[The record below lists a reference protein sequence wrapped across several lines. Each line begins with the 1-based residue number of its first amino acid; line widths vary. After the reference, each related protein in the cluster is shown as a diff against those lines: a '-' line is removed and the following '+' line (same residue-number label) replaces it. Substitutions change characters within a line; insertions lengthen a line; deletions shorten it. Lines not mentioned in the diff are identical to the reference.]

1 MEKEWPFL
9 LGYLKDKLNYRI
21 RPGKRIL
28 GYDLFYIDLSSWKLR
43 LTDTTPL
50 VWIRK
55 SDIERYLSH
64 QLLES
69 LQDVVREERLGRRTV
84 LVHLDGD
91 STPFRKNVSNQGNHF
106 VLIGE
111 EEQKNIIRSRRPTG
125 ELLDL
130 ISNQIPISHLA
141 PYETNAPVV
150 GSRFF
155 GRELERDRILSNPDS
170 NFIVLGIRR
179 IGKTSLLREVKRVL
193 DEQDEGGSVQYL
205 DCSDL
210 LSADD
215 FIREVVRK
223 LNPKELPRLEY
234 QKYVFYFPDFLA
246 RMRSMYKGKI
256 VLLLDEIDNLIIRQR
271 GDWELL
277 RMLRAATNS
286 GSCQLVIAGF
296 RDAMQEHNSLDSP
309 FYRFAQEVRLNE
321 FNLRQ
326 AHDMIVTPME
336 NLRVHFKNKEEIVGR
351 IYEETAGHPNL
362 IQYYCLILLKQLDQT
377 GKREITPDNLFD
389 VYLDEGFHTHL
400 LASFLQNTQNREKA
414 LIYALLHR
422 ASENQ
427 MRNFFQADMDRMLK
441 EEGIALPQQD
451 LDEACNLLV
460 LSGVLHRK
468 GKDYSFTSPVFI
480 KVLQQTHDLGYL
492 LEKIKEEGL

>member
-1 MEKEWPFL
+1 MDKEWPLLLSFL
-9 LGYLKDKLNYRI
+9 KEELNYKI
-21 RPGKRIL
+21 RPAKRIL
-28 GYDLFYIDLSSWKLR
+28 GYNLFYIDLSSWKLR
-43 LTDTTPL
+43 LTEATPF
-50 VWIRK
+50 VWVRN
-55 SDIERYLSH
+55 SDVEEYSPQ

-84 LVHLDGD
+84 LVLLEGD
-91 STPFRKNVSNQGNHF
+91 SAPVLRQVSKQIHNF
-106 VLIGE
+106 VLIGSD
-111 EEQKNIIRSRRPTG
+111 EQQKIVQSRRPTG

-155 GRELERDRILSNPDS
+155 GREFERDRILSNPDS

-179 IGKTSLLREVKRVL
+179 IGKTSLLREVKRLL
-193 DEQDEGGSVQYL
+193 DGGQDGGRVEYL

-210 LSADD
+210 LTADD

-234 QKYVFYFPDFLA
+234 QKYVFYFPDFLE
-246 RMRSMYKGKI
+246 RMRSMFKGKI
-256 VLLLDEIDNLIIRQR
+256 ILLLDEIDNLITMQR

-286 GSCQLVIAGF
+286 GSCQLVIAGY
-296 RDAMQEHNSLDSP
+296 REAMLEHNALDSP
-309 FYRFAQEVRLNE
+309 FYRFAQEIRLNE
-321 FNLRQ
+321 FTLRQ

-336 NLRVHFKNKEEIVGR
+336 NLRVRFKNKEEIVGR

-362 IQYYCLILLKQLDQT
+362 IQYYCLILLRQLDRAEE
-377 GKREITPDNLFD
+377 REINPDKLVD
-389 VYLDEGFHTHL
+389 VYLDEGFKSHL
-400 LASFLQNTQNREKA
+400 LDSFLQNTQNSEKA
-414 LIYALLHR
+414 LIYALLHG
-422 ASENQ
+422 ADETQ
-427 MRNFFQADMDRMLK
+427 LRNFSQVDMDRMLK
-441 EEGIALPQQD
+441 RAGINLRQQE
-451 LDEACNLLV
+451 LDEVCNLLV

-468 GKDYSFTSPVFI
+468 GRDYSFTSPVFI
-480 KVLQQTHDLGYL
+480 KVLKQTYELDYL
-492 LEKIKEEGL
+492 LDKIKEEGL

>member
-1 MEKEWPFL
+1 MEKEWPLL
-9 LGYLKDKLNYRI
+9 LGFLKDELNYRI
-21 RPGKRIL
+21 RPGKRTL
-28 GYDLFYIDLSSWKLR
+28 GYNLFYIDLSSWKLR
-43 LTDTTPL
+43 LTNTTPL
-50 VWIRK
+50 VWVRK
-55 SDIERYLSH
+55 PDVEAYSPQ

-69 LQDVVREERLGRRTV
+69 LQDVVREERLGRRTM

-91 STPFRKNVSNQGNHF
+91 SAPLLKHISKQVHHF

-111 EEQKNIIRSRRPTG
+111 GEQQKIMRSRRPTG

-155 GRELERDRILSNPDS
+155 GREFERDRILSNPDS

-179 IGKTSLLREVKRVL
+179 IGKTSLLREVKRLL
-193 DEQDEGGSVQYL
+193 DEREEGGAVQYL

-234 QKYVFYFPDFLA
+234 QKYVFYFPDFLE
-246 RMRSMYKGKI
+246 RMQSMYKGKVI
-256 VLLLDEIDNLIIRQR
+256 LLLDEIDNLITMQR
-271 GDWELL
+271 GDWGLL

-296 RDAMQEHNSLDSP
+296 REAMQEHNSLDSP

-336 NLRVHFKNKEEIVGR
+336 NLRVRFKNKEEIVGR

-362 IQYYCLILLKQLDQT
+362 IQYYCLILLRQLDQS
-377 GKREITPDNLFD
+377 GEREITPDKLVD
-389 VYLDEGFHTHL
+389 VYLDEGFNNHL

-422 ASENQ
+422 ADENQ
-427 MRNFFQADMDRMLK
+427 MRNFSQADMDRMLK
-441 EEGIALPQQD
+441 EEDIILPQQE
-451 LDEACNLLV
+451 LDEVCNLLI

-468 GKDYSFTSPVFI
+468 GRDYSFTSPVFI
-480 KVLQQTHDLGYL
+480 KVLQQTYDLEYL

>member
-1 MEKEWPFL
+1 MEKEWPLLLSFL
-9 LGYLKDKLNYRI
+9 KAELNYRI
-21 RPGKRIL
+21 RPWHRIL
-28 GYDLFYIDLSSWKLR
+28 GYDLFFVDLSSWKLR
-43 LTDTTPL
+43 LTDHTPL
-50 VWIRK
+50 VWVKK
-55 SDIERYLSH
+55 SDLEEYSPQ

-69 LQDVVREERLGRRTV
+69 LQDIVREARLGRRTV

-91 STPFRKNVSNQGNHF
+91 SKLILKHISSQLHNF
-106 VLIGE
+106 VLIGDV
-111 EEQKNIIRSRRPTG
+111 EQQKIMHSRRPTG

-155 GRELERDRILSNPDS
+155 GREFERDRILSSPDS

-179 IGKTSLLREVKRVL
+179 IGKTSLLREIKRLL
-193 DEQDEGGSVQYL
+193 DERQEGGRVEYL

-210 LSADD
+210 LTVDD
-215 FIREVVRK
+215 FAREVVRK

-234 QKYVFYFPDFLA
+234 QKYVFYFPDFLE

-256 VLLLDEIDNLIIRQR
+256 ILLLDEIDNLITMQR

-277 RMLRAATNS
+277 RMLRAAANS

-296 RDAMQEHNSLDSP
+296 REAMLEHNLQDSP
-309 FYRFAQEVRLNE
+309 FYKFAQEVRLNE
-321 FNLRQ
+321 FTSRQ

-336 NLRVHFKNKEEIVGR
+336 NLRVRFRNKDDIVGR

-362 IQYYCLILLKQLDQT
+362 IQYYCLILLRRLDQT
-377 GKREITPDNLFD
+377 GEREISPDRLID
-389 VYLDEGFHTHL
+389 VYLDEGFKSHL
-400 LASFLQNTQNREKA
+400 LTSFIQNTQNREKA
-414 LIYALLHR
+414 LIYSLLHR
-422 ASENQ
+422 ADENQ
-427 MRNFFQADMDRMLK
+427 LRNFSQDEMDEMLK
-441 EEGIALPQQD
+441 QEGIPLRQQE
-451 LDEACNLLV
+451 LDEVCNLLI
-460 LSGVLHRK
+460 LSGILHRK

-480 KVLQQTHDLGYL
+480 KVLQQTYDLDYL
-492 LEKIKEEGL
+492 LKKVREEGV

>member
-1 MEKEWPFL
+1 MEKEWPLL
-9 LGYLKDKLNYRI
+9 LGFLKDELNYRI
-21 RPGKRIL
+21 RPGKLIL
-28 GYDLFYIDLSSWKLR
+28 GYNLFYIDLSSWKLR
-43 LTDTTPL
+43 LTDATPL
-50 VWIRK
+50 VWIRE
-55 SDIERYLSH
+55 SDIGGYSPQ

-91 STPFRKNVSNQGNHF
+91 SAPLFKYISKQGNHF

-111 EEQKNIIRSRRPTG
+111 KEQQNIRRSRRPTG

-130 ISNQIPISHLA
+130 ISNQMPISHLA

-155 GRELERDRILSNPDS
+155 GREFERDRIISNPDS

-179 IGKTSLLREVKRVL
+179 IGKTSLLRELKRLL
-193 DEQDEGGSVQYL
+193 DEREEGGSVQYL

-234 QKYVFYFPDFLA
+234 QKYVFYFPDFLD
-246 RMRSMYKGKI
+246 RMRSMYRGKI
-256 VLLLDEIDNLIIRQR
+256 ILLLDEIDNLITVQR

-296 RDAMQEHNSLDSP
+296 REAMQEHNSLDSP

-336 NLRVHFKNKEEIVGR
+336 NLRVRFKNKEEIVGR

-362 IQYYCLILLKQLDQT
+362 IQYYCLILLRQLDKT
-377 GKREITPDNLFD
+377 GEREITPDKLVD
-389 VYLDEGFHTHL
+389 VYLDEGFNTHL

-422 ASENQ
+422 ANENQ
-427 MRNFFQADMDRMLK
+427 MRNFSQSDMDRLLK
-441 EEGIALPQQD
+441 EEDIILPQQE
-451 LDEACNLLV
+451 LDEICNLLI

-468 GKDYSFTSPVFI
+468 GRDYSFTSPVFI
-480 KVLQQTHDLGYL
+480 KVLQQTYDLEYL